1 MRFTESLF
9 KPVLLALLMAA
20 AAACAPEPTTPA
32 TSDLSGNWAANAHL
46 FTLSEM
52 KVRMV
57 QQSEGLVSGSWTAQ
71 KGDGGGG
78 GCRPAVPCDA
88 SGGLVGRNTVSQVEL
103 ELLGAGKF
111 EGALVEDDRLRGV
124 FLVGQDYDTITFV
137 RVTR

>member
-1 MRFTESLF
+1 MRFAQPLL
-9 KPVLLALLMAA
+9 KPVLLSLFIAA
-20 AAACAPEPTTPA
+20 SAGCAPEPTTPA
-32 TSDLSGNWAANAHL
+32 TSDLSGNWIANAHL

-57 QQSEGLVSGSWTAQ
+57 QQPEGLVSGAWTA
-71 KGDGGGG
+71 KGDGGSA

-88 SGGLVGRNTVSQVEL
+88 AGGLVGRNTVSQVEL

-111 EGALVEDDRLRGV
+111 EGALVEDGRLRGV